1 MLFFSKIV
9 ASAFRLVA
17 LVPDGLFGVFKMIIL
32 YLEVIFFATLS
43 ISSGITCQLFS
54 IFVWT

>member
-43 ISSGITCQLFS
+43 ISSGIVCQLFS
-54 IFVWT
+54 IFV